1 MRTRVLISLVLF
13 GALGTAC
20 SKRTEATAGATAG
33 PMETGGPVQVT
44 LLEMRPE
51 NFSSFIEAS
60 GTALPARESLLSVPV
75 SGIIDQI
82 LVQRGQW
89 VKKGQ
94 VLMRLDQRGFL
105 LAVEQAEAAAQAAR
119 AGFGT
124 LQEEMKRFD
133 RLLANKA
140 VPQANYDK
148 VKAQYDAAAAQLAM
162 AETGLKQARKALSD
176 SELRAPYDGQITMIL
191 KEAGEFAPAMPPT
204 MLMKLVDSSTLQVQ
218 VFLPESEGAFV
229 REGQSAQVIVPAA
242 EYQGPARVAFA
253 SPRIEPGSQTFEVRL
268 ELENPDGRLKAGSF
282 CRIRL
287 PRRSLPQALLV
298 PLRAVAWEDGRAF
311 VLVEREGRAERVQV
325 TLGESQGERAL
336 VLSGLQGG
344 QRVITSNLD
353 RLKPGQPI
361 SGRLVN

>member
-1 MRTRVLISLVLF
+1 MKTRAFITLVLF
-13 GALGTAC
+13 GTLWAAC
-20 SKRTEATAGATAG
+20 SKRTEATAGAAPG
-33 PMETGGPVQVT
+33 AAPAGGPVEVA
-44 LLEMRPE
+44 LLELRPE
-51 NFSSFIEAS
+51 KFSSFIEAS

-82 LVQRGQW
+82 LVRRGQR
-89 VKKGQ
+89 VKKGE
-94 VLMRLDQRGFL
+94 VLLRLDQRGFM

-119 AGFGT
+119 AGFAT

-176 SELRAPYDGQITMIL
+176 SELRAPYDGEITMIL
-191 KEAGEFAPAMPPT
+191 KEVGEFAPAMPPT

-218 VFLPESEGAFV
+218 TFLSENDGAFV
-229 REGQSAQVIVPAA
+229 REGQSAEVIVPAA
-242 EYQGPARVAFA
+242 EHNGPARVAFV
-253 SPRIEPGSQTFEVRL
+253 SPRLEPGSQTFEVRL
-268 ELENPDGRLKAGSF
+268 ELENPGGRIKAGSF

-287 PRRSLPQALLV
+287 PRRSLEQALLV
-298 PLRAVAWEDGRAF
+298 PLRAVAWEEGRAF
-311 VLVEREGRAERVQV
+311 VFVEKGGRAERAEV

-336 VLSGLQGG
+336 VLSGLQAG
-344 QRVITSNLD
+344 QKVITSNLD
-353 RLKPGQPI
+353 RLKPGQPV
-361 SGRLVN
+361 SGPSIN